1 MEATSQN
8 DEFSLILASSVHD
21 MKNSLSMLLSSLEEV
36 IHDAQARDEHQAKQF
51 ATLQYEASRINGEL
65 VQLLS
70 VYRMQKDRL
79 PVAIDEYYVAEF
91 LEDQLARN
99 ETLFAT
105 RNIECCVECDPDLVW
120 YFDND
125 MIASVINDAL
135 VNSSRYS
142 KDKVMLSAC
151 VVDDS
156 LHLHVS
162 DNGPGYPKAM
172 LGEQSVE
179 YKPTVY
185 DRERTNLGLYFA
197 TRVAALHTRG
207 DSVGRLFL
215 ANEGRLGGGEFILW
229 LP

>member
-91 LEDQLARN
+91 
-99 ETLFAT
+99 
-105 RNIECCVECDPDLVW
+105 W
-120 YFDND
+120 
-125 MIASVINDAL
+125 
-135 VNSSRYS
+135 
-142 KDKVMLSAC
+142 K
-151 VVDDS
+151 
-156 LHLHVS
+156 
-162 DNGPGYPKAM
+162 
-172 LGEQSVE
+172 
-179 YKPTVY
+179 
-185 DRERTNLGLYFA
+185 TN
-197 TRVAALHTRG
+197 
-207 DSVGRLFL
+207 
-215 ANEGRLGGGEFILW
+215 
-229 LP
+229 